1 MNKFKDNHHKNLWQY
16 VSDSVEPLA
25 DRKLSYSQF
34 LDQIPNIDDIWSKTE
49 VKTVY
54 KSNIIARI
62 KDHNII
68 ALPKPVSVP
77 FKILDHGSSAGIDK
91 RQAERFKKGRLKV
104 EAKLDL
110 HGLTQKTAHSILNNF
125 IENQWKIG
133 KRCVLVVTGKGKGVL
148 QSAVP
153 NWLNQP
159 LINQYI
165 LSFNYAQ
172 PKDGGSGALYILLK
186 RHKLPNM

>member
-1 MNKFKDNHHKNLWQY
+1 MKKSKYNNHKNLWQY

-54 KSNIIARI
+54 KPNIITRI
-62 KDHNII
+62 KDPNII
-68 ALPKPVSVP
+68 SLPKSVSVP
-77 FKILDHGSSAGIDK
+77 FKILKHGSSAGIAK
-91 RQAERFKKGRLKV
+91 SQAEKFKKGRLKV

-110 HGLTQKTAHSILNNF
+110 HGLTQQSAHSILNNF
-125 IENQWKIG
+125 IQNQWKLG
-133 KRCVLVVTGKGKGVL
+133 KRCILVVTGKGKGVL